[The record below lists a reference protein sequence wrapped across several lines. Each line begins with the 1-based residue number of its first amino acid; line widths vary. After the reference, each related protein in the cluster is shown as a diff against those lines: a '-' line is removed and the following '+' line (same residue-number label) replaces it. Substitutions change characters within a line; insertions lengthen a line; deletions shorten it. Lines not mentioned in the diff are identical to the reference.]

1 MRVVAQTG
9 LLLTAVLFFSA
20 CSVLPKKTDVEMVEN
35 RSALRLEALKK
46 LDFEKAYTYMSPG
59 YRSLKG
65 LDRFKLDYAGA
76 VNLLDFNVQS
86 AECAGDTCQVLVVSD
101 YKVALAGRGFSVKK
115 PLVIDR
121 ASKETWIRTDGEWWF
136 VKSN

>member
-1 MRVVAQTG
+1 MKKNLQVG
-9 LLLTAVLFFSA
+9 LVLFATLLFSA
-20 CSVLPKKTDVEMVEN
+20 CSMLPTKTDTDIVES

-59 YRSLKG
+59 YRSVKDLN
-65 LDRFKLDYAGA
+65 RFKLENAGA

-86 AECAGDTCQVLVVSD
+86 TECVADTCHVLVASD
-101 YKVALAGRGFSVKK
+101 YKITMVGRGFSVKN

-121 ASKETWIRTDGEWWF
+121 VSKETWIRTDGQWWF
-136 VKSN
+136 VKSE